1 MTAGEHRNALPAGSR
16 LESYRFERVLAAGG
30 FGITYL
36 ARDVDLARA
45 VAIKEFLP
53 ATLAMR
59 GAGTR
64 VVPIADADQE
74 DFDYGLDRFRREA
87 EMLTAFN
94 HPNIVRVYRYIKANG
109 TGYLVMEYRR
119 GSSLGEILLR
129 QDRLDAGEFDDLF
142 NPLLVG
148 LDEVHR
154 RGFLHLDIKP
164 SNLYCCSDSTPMLI
178 DFGAARHAISRR
190 TNTLHRVVSAGYSPP
205 ELYALDHP
213 GSPAADIYAM
223 GAVMYHAVSGS
234 APPPAPTR
242 LGRDRYVSARRAAG
256 RRYAPALLE
265 AIDWALACDETKRPG
280 SVAVWRE
287 AIEQGRAQAGA
298 GRTGGWDAAWRR
310 ADPLARWLWIA
321 VAALSGLVAI
331 GLFALLA

>member
-1 MTAGEHRNALPAGSR
+1 MTAGEHRNALPAGYR

-59 GAGTR
+59 GEGTR
-64 VVPIADADQE
+64 VVPISDADEE

-109 TGYLVMEYRR
+109 TGYLVMEYRK
-119 GSSLGEILLR
+119 GASLGEILLR
-129 QDRLDAGEFDDLF
+129 QDRFDAGEFDDIF
-142 NPLLVG
+142 KPLLVG

-223 GAVMYHAVSGS
+223 GAVMYHAVAGT
-234 APPPAPTR
+234 APPPAPNR
-242 LGRDRYVSARRAAG
+242 LGRDRYVSAKRAAG
-256 RRYAPALLE
+256 RRRFDPALLD
-265 AIDWALACDETKRPG
+265 AIDWALACDEAKRPE
-280 SVAVWRE
+280 SVAVWRA
-287 AIEQGRAQAGA
+287 AIERAGA
-298 GRTGGWDAAWRR
+298 PPGRKRDRSRGAARA
-310 ADPLARWLWIA
+310 ADPLVRWLWLGVGA
-321 VAALSGLVAI
+321 LSVVVAAGLI
-331 GLFALLA
+331 ALMV

>member
-1 MTAGEHRNALPAGSR
+1 MTAGEHRNALPAGFR

-59 GAGTR
+59 GEGTR
-64 VVPIADADQE
+64 VVPIADADRE
-74 DFDYGLDRFRREA
+74 DYDYGLDRFRREA
-87 EMLTAFN
+87 EMLTVFN
-94 HPNIVRVYRYIKANG
+94 HPNIVRAYRYIKANG

-119 GSSLGEILLR
+119 GSSLGEILAR
-129 QDRLDAGEFDDLF
+129 RGTLDPAELDDIFD
-142 NPLLVG
+142 PLLVG

-164 SNLYCCSDSTPMLI
+164 GNLYCCSDSTPMLI
-178 DFGAARHAISRR
+178 DFGAARHAIGRR
-190 TNTLHRVVSAGYSPP
+190 TSTLHRVVSAGYSPP

-223 GAVMYHAVSGS
+223 GAVMYHAVAGT

-242 LGRDRYVSARRAAG
+242 LGHDKYVPARRAAG
-256 RRYAPALLE
+256 RRYPPALLE
-265 AIDWALACDETKRPG
+265 AIDWSLACDETRRPE
-280 SVAVWRE
+280 SVEMWRK
-287 AIEQGRAQAGA
+287 AFDGGGAPAGA
-298 GRTGGWDAAWRR
+298 GRR
-310 ADPLARWLWIA
+310 AGRGQSKRQADRLVRWLWIA
-321 VAALSGLVAI
+321 VGALSALVLI
-331 GLFALLA
+331 GLAALLA

>member
-1 MTAGEHRNALPAGSR
+1 MTAGEHRNALPAGYR

-59 GAGTR
+59 GEGTR
-64 VVPIADADQE
+64 VVAISDADKE

-94 HPNIVRVYRYIKANG
+94 HPNIVRVYRYIEANG

-119 GSSLGEILLR
+119 GSSLGEILVMR
-129 QDRLDAGEFDDLF
+129 GKLDPDELDDIFD
-142 NPLLVG
+142 PLLVG

-205 ELYALDHP
+205 ELYAVDHP

-223 GAVMYHAVSGS
+223 GAVMYHAVSGTP
-234 APPPAPTR
+234 PPPAPTR
-242 LGRDRYVSARRAAG
+242 LGRDRYVPAKRAAG
-256 RRYAPALLE
+256 RRYAPTLLE
-265 AIDWALACDETKRPG
+265 AIDWALACDETKRPE
-280 SVAVWRE
+280 SVALWRE
-287 AIEQGRAQAGA
+287 AIERGGAPSGA
-298 GRTGGWDAAWRR
+298 GRAGGRSMGRPGADA
-310 ADPLARWLWIA
+310 LVRWLWIG

-331 GLFALLA
+331 GLIALMA